1 MHIPVNQIL
10 CGTVVRLS
18 KLVKQGAQ
26 RHHEMNSMGKGNFLL
41 STDVEIKDI

>member
-18 KLVKQGAQ
+18 KPVKQGAL
-26 RHHEMNSMGKGNFLL
+26 RHNEGCILCAKVTFAVH
-41 STDVEIKDI
+41 VC

>member
-10 CGTVVRLS
+10 RGTVVRLS

-26 RHHEMNSMGKGNFLL
+26 RHHEG
-41 STDVEIKDI
+41 

>member
-1 MHIPVNQIL
+1 MHIPVCIDQR
-10 CGTVVRLS
+10 GTVVRLS

-26 RHHEMNSMGKGNFLL
+26 RYHEMNSMGKGKLLL

>member
-10 CGTVVRLS
+10 CGTVVRSS

-26 RHHEMNSMGKGNFLL
+26 RHHEDEFYGQR
-41 STDVEIKDI
+41 

>member
-1 MHIPVNQIL
+1 MHMPVNQIL

-26 RHHEMNSMGKGNFLL
+26 RHQEG
-41 STDVEIKDI
+41 